1 MNHTEIA
8 SLRIINQQLISSKIK
23 TAEKLIEYF
32 AAVQGQEYIQTK
44 WGIGLRLP
52 HLNDNDI
59 EKELISGKIVRTH
72 LLRPTWHLVNS
83 KDIKWLLMLTA
94 PRVQKVNSTRYK
106 NLELDAKTLVKCN
119 NIIEKCLSNK
129 NELTRNEICEK
140 LNNGKINTD
149 GQRLPHILM
158 NAELCG
164 IVCSGKPK
172 DKNQTYAIIDE
183 RCKDTLELN
192 KDEALAELTKR
203 YFISRGPATAY
214 DFSTW
219 SGLTITDC
227 KKGIDINKNILHSFI
242 LDNLEYYLAA
252 ESIEIKTEN
261 KFILLPLFDEM
272 IYGYKNRDSIFKYAK
287 SKDIKID
294 LTYKNAILFNN
305 QIFGYWKRTIKKQN
319 IEIEF
324 DFFTKLN
331 TKQNF
336 ELNNALKRIEKFYN
350 KKVIII
356 N

>member
-1 MNHTEIA
+1 MNHAEIA

-23 TAEKLIEYF
+23 TAEKLVEYF

-44 WGIGLRLP
+44 WGIGLRLQ
-52 HLNDNDI
+52 HLNDNNI
-59 EKELISGKIVRTH
+59 EEEFISGNIVRTH

-94 PRVQKVNSTRYK
+94 PRIQKVNSTRYK

-119 NIIEKCLSNK
+119 KIIEKSLSNK
-129 NELTRNEICEK
+129 NELTRNEIRGK
-140 LNNGKINTD
+140 LNHSKINTD

-164 IVCSGKPK
+164 IICSGKPK

-183 RCKDTLELN
+183 RCKDSIELD

-203 YFISRGPATAY
+203 YFISRGPATIY

-227 KKGIDINKNILHSFI
+227 KKGIDINKNILQSFI
-242 LDNLEYYLAA
+242 LDDSEYYFAA
-252 ESIEIKTEN
+252 GSIEIKTEN

-272 IYGYKNRDSIFKYAK
+272 IYGYKNRDSMFEYAK
-287 SKDIKID
+287 SKNIKID
-294 LTYKNAILFNN
+294 LTYKNAIIFNN

-324 DFFTKLN
+324 DFFSKPN
-331 TKQNF
+331 TKQNSA
-336 ELNNALKRIEKFYN
+336 LNNALKRIEEFYN
-350 KKVIII
+350 QNILII